1 MVNAL
6 VWVFQVRWFSKCGS
20 LSGLELMCIGRL
32 GLVGSGGPSN
42 PPLATCSG
50 GQASPH
56 EDQRQLHNRRHL
68 LPRKRRPGRTRK
80 TWGGDGRGSGGGEEG
95 VGCLTDGA
103 RAVATVVGWLGSAG
117 GRDSR
122 FPTRRRRNSQHS
134 PPPAGRPPG
143 SLVLGPQGS
152 RFLGQPWSGKASLLT
167 CPVISPPL
175 GSSSR

>member
-1 MVNAL
+1 MFNAL
-6 VWVFQVRWFSKCGS
+6 VWVLQVRWFSKCGS

-95 VGCLTDGA
+95 GGLVASQMEGGG
-103 RAVATVVGWLGSAG
+103 AVATVGWLGSAG

-122 FPTRRRRNSQHS
+122 FPTRRPAKLTAQS
-134 PPPAGRPPG
+134 PTGRQATRQPG
-143 SLVLGPQGS
+143 FGLA
-152 RFLGQPWSGKASLLT
+152 SGF
-167 CPVISPPL
+167 
-175 GSSSR
+175 